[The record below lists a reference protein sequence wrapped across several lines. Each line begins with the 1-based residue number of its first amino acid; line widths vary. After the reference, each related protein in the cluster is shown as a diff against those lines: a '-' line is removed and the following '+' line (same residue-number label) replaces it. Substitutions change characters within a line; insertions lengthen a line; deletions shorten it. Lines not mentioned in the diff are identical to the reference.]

1 MQDRRLSLRAHSPQ
15 NEDAEPAARL
25 PRGPS
30 RKRGRR
36 AALKNETGFRLA
48 IATTAADKTA
58 QAYLPDFCA
67 AGTLLVVVLVAELVA
82 IVLTL
87 AGNPA
92 PGTFLV
98 ELSKLSLYVLW
109 LALLS
114 AAVLCRIRPRVEQ
127 LGKTQ
132 AFVISFLLLEVLCL
146 LLAEATWQLTG
157 GLDDVVVIQDS
168 HGSFLLRTFAISSI
182 VIALAMRYL
191 YVASEWRRSIV
202 LEAQSRISALQALI
216 RPHFLFNSMN
226 TIAALTRSDP
236 RRAEEAVEDL
246 ADLMRANLGGPRD
259 RVTLEDELEVT
270 AIFQR
275 IEKLRLGDRLVVRWD
290 VEDLPMQALIPSL
303 TIQPLVENAIYHGV
317 ESLAEGGEVVISGR
331 QQGERVVMEIRN
343 PRPKGDTPRRDGN
356 RMALANIRQR
366 FQLAYGSRGS
376 VAVDEGESTF
386 AVRLEFPLD
395 EKPS

>member
-1 MQDRRLSLRAHSPQ
+1 M
-15 NEDAEPAARL
+15 
-25 PRGPS
+25 
-30 RKRGRR
+30 
-36 AALKNETGFRLA
+36 KNETGLRLA

-114 AAVLCRIRPRVEQ
+114 AAVLCRIRPRVEM

-157 GLDDVVVIQDS
+157 GLDGVVVIQDT
-168 HGSFLLRTFAISSI
+168 HGHFLLRTFAISSI

-246 ADLMRANLGGPRD
+246 ADLMRANLGGSRD

-275 IEKLRLGDRLVVRWD
+275 IEKLRLGDRLEVRWEID
-290 VEDLPMQALIPSL
+290 DLPMRALIPSL
-303 TIQPLVENAIYHGV
+303 TIQPLVENAIYHGI
-317 ESLAEGGEVVISGR
+317 ESLPAGGEVVLRGR
-331 QQGERVVMEIRN
+331 QQGERVVIEIRN
-343 PRPKGDTPRRDGN
+343 PRPRGNGPRREGN
-356 RMALANIRQR
+356 RMALSNIRQR
-366 FQLAYGSRGS
+366 FELAYGSRGS
-376 VAVDEGESTF
+376 VAVDEGDASF
-386 AVRLEFPLD
+386 AVRLEFPL
-395 EKPS
+395 EERPS